1 MSELLKPLEKLVE
14 QFQRLPGIGRKTATR
29 LAYSVIDMSPDE
41 VEEFSDALLNVS
53 HNIVQCPRCFNL
65 SSGGLC
71 DICED
76 PSRDH
81 SVICVVEDYRTVMAF
96 ERIREFKGLYH
107 VLHGAISPN
116 ADIGPE
122 QLRIYELLQRLKEE
136 EVEEIIIATN
146 PTIEGE
152 TTALYLTRLIKPLGI
167 KVTRPATGIPVGG
180 DLEYADEAT
189 LFRAIENR
197 HTID

>member
-29 LAYSVIDMSPDE
+29 LAYSIIDLRPDE
-41 VEEFSDALLNVS
+41 VEEFADALMDVS

-71 DICED
+71 EICSD
-76 PSRDH
+76 LSRDN

-96 ERIREFKGLYH
+96 ERIREYRGLYH
-107 VLHGAISPN
+107 VLHGAISPSN
-116 ADIGPE
+116 GIGPE
-122 QLRIYELLQRLKEE
+122 QLRIMELLERLKDEPIEE
-136 EVEEIIIATN
+136 MIIATN

-152 TTALYLTRLIKPLGI
+152 TTAMYLTRLIKPLGI

-189 LFRAIENR
+189 LFRAIEDR
-197 HTID
+197 HVID

>member
-1 MSELLKPLEKLVE
+1 MSELLKPLERLVE

-29 LAYSVIDMSPDE
+29 LAYSIIDMDSHD
-41 VEEFSDALLNVS
+41 VEEFSDALLDVCR
-53 HNIVQCPRCFNL
+53 NIVQCPRCFNL

-71 DICED
+71 DICND
-76 PSRDH
+76 VSRDQ

-96 ERIREFKGLYH
+96 ERVREYRGLYH
-107 VLHGAISPN
+107 VLHGAISPT
-116 ADIGPE
+116 ADVGPDE
-122 QLRIYELLQRLKEE
+122 LRIYELLQRLKTEP
-136 EVEEIIIATN
+136 VEEIIIATN

-152 TTALYLTRLIKPLGI
+152 TTAMYLTRLIKPLGI